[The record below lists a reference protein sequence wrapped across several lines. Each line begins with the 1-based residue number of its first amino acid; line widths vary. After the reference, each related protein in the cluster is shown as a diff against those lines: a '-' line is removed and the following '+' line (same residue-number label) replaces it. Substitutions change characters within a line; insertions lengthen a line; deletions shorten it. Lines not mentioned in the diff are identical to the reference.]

1 MGTIRLRVR
10 LEPAL
15 EQEAALWSAS
25 KRREMARKME
35 RWARQLRVSAEIL
48 ERDQAPPPTA
58 RLKALSPRRLRQ
70 N

>member
-1 MGTIRLRVR
+1 MGTIKLRVR

-15 EQEAALWSAS
+15 EQEAALWPAA
-25 KRREMARKME
+25 KRRAMARKLE

-48 ERDQAPPPTA
+48 ERDQAPPPPA
-58 RLKALSPRRLRQ
+58 RLKALSPRRLER